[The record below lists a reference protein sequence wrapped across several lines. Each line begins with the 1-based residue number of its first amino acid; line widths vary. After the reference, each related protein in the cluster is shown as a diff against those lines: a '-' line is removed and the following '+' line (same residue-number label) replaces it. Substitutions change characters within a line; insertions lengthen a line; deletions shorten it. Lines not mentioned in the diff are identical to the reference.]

1 MESLAVVLRRVPL
14 FADLPPGSFAKII
27 ADLREE
33 VVEPGTVICTEGE
46 PANDFFLIRSGE
58 VSVYVNHVNG
68 ERELIDTVGANH
80 TFGEAALFRE
90 RRRAATIVAHT
101 RVDLWR
107 LPKDKFATVIDENP
121 GLVLHFTGILL
132 DRLHNE
138 NRQIARLLQMS
149 RAQARAGLARESSEE
164 LIALECLSILETL
177 HPVAVAAL
185 LGNMPHATTLVKS
198 LIDRSDYVEQ
208 SELGP
213 HLIPA
218 VREVLS
224 GYLRARI
231 GSDAVRGLHS
241 RVAAALAA
249 ADQQALAI
257 DHWFAAGEIH
267 HAVKAITD
275 SFAGLIATDG
285 ISRIDDWLTRVPHT
299 PAHEAQLDDL
309 RRRIADLHAA
319 QRAQRPRPV
328 AQRGA
333 RHVQLLDG
341 LLAIGAGLL
350 LAFVIPMPGLS
361 AEGRDMLALLA
372 VAVVLWARDTLP
384 DYVVGLGMMIAWIV
398 LNIVPSQVA
407 LSGFTSSPFF
417 LITGVLGM
425 AAGLQASGLLFR
437 LTLHIIRR
445 FPPTHLGQMTGLSLS
460 GTAVTSV
467 VPDVTSG
474 VAIAAPITLALSDS
488 LGFGRRSRGSTSI
501 AMAAV
506 LGFGQMSPFFLTGAA
521 ENLLGRALL
530 PSAAQETVTWTGW
543 LVAALPLAL
552 VTFLCGLTVTYLLYR
567 PQNSPRISRAMVD
580 AQLEALGRPSRAEIV
595 NGSVLG
601 AAVIGWLTSPMHGI
615 DVAWVAMAGLLVL
628 LAANMLDRAA
638 FRASIYWD
646 FLFYLGTVLSLTG
659 VVHELGVD
667 AWLIDLIKPH
677 VEPLVRHPATLLLL
691 LALSIYAARFV
702 LPSFPLV
709 SLLVLT
715 IVPITSAAGF
725 HPMVLLLVISTA
737 VSVWFMPYQSA
748 YYLALYFGTKEQ
760 AFSHRQA
767 RPMAWAYGVIYLL
780 AIAAGIPLWRWL
792 GMLPGGTG

>member
-46 PANDFFLIRSGE
+46 RAEDFFLIRSGE
-58 VSVYVNHVNG
+58 VAVYVNHANG

-90 RRRAATIVAHT
+90 RRRAATIIAHT

-107 LPKDKFATVIDENP
+107 LPKDKFAIVIEENP

-149 RAQARAGLARESSEE
+149 RAQARAGLARENSEE

-177 HPVAVAAL
+177 DPVAVSAL
-185 LGNMPHATTLVKS
+185 LGNMPHAATLVKS
-198 LIDRSDYVEQ
+198 LVERSDYVEVGDG
-208 SELGP
+208 GP
-213 HLIPA
+213 QLIPA

-224 GYLRARI
+224 GYLHARI
-231 GSDAVRGLHS
+231 GGEAVKGLHK
-241 RVAAALAA
+241 RVATALAA
-249 ADQQALAI
+249 AGKQALAI
-257 DHWFAAGEIH
+257 DHWLAAGDIDL
-267 HAVKAITD
+267 AVTAIGTH
-275 SFAGLIATDG
+275 FAELIADG
-285 ISRIDDWLTRVPHT
+285 GVASVDDWLKRVPHT
-299 PAHEAQLDDL
+299 PEFEPRLDKL
-309 RRRIADLHAA
+309 RRRVADLHAA
-319 QRAQRPRPV
+319 RRAPRP
-328 AQRGA
+328 AMREASGA
-333 RHVQLLDG
+333 RHVLVLDL
-341 LLAIGAGLL
+341 LLAGVAGWL

-361 AEGRDMLALLA
+361 VEGREMLALLA

-398 LNIVPSQVA
+398 LETVPSQVA

-437 LTLHIIRR
+437 LTLHIIRS

-460 GTAVTSV
+460 GTAITSC

-530 PSAAQETVTWTGW
+530 PAADQAEVTWTGW
-543 LVAALPLAL
+543 LIAALPLAL
-552 VTFLCGLTVTYLLYR
+552 VTFVSGLAVTYLLYR
-567 PQNSPRISRAMVD
+567 PQSSPRISRAMVD
-580 AQLEALGRPSRAEIV
+580 AQLEALGRPSRAEVV
-595 NGSVLG
+595 NGSVL
-601 AAVIGWLTSPMHGI
+601 AIAVIGWLTSPMHGI
-615 DVAWVAMAGLLVL
+615 DVAWVSMTGLLVL
-628 LAANMLDRAA
+628 LSANMLDRAA

-659 VVHELGVD
+659 VVHHLGVD
-667 AWLIDLIKPH
+667 AWLIDLIAPH
-677 VEPLVRHPATLLLL
+677 VEPLAKSPTTLLLL
-691 LALSIYAARFV
+691 LAVSIYAARFV

-715 IVPITSAAGF
+715 IVPITTAAGIK
-725 HPMVLLLVISTA
+725 PMVLLLVISTA

-767 RPMAWAYGVIYLL
+767 RPMAWAYGVIYLV
-780 AIAAGIPLWRWL
+780 AIAAGIPLWRHL
-792 GMLPGGTG
+792 GLLPG

>member
-14 FADLPPGSFAKII
+14 FAHLPPGSFAKII

-33 VVEPGTVICTEGE
+33 VLEPGTVVCTEGE
-46 PANDFFLIRSGE
+46 LAEDFFLIRAGE
-58 VSVYVNHVNG
+58 VFVYVNHANG

-80 TFGEAALFRE
+80 GFGEAALFRE
-90 RRRAATIVAHT
+90 RRRAATIVART

-107 LPKDKFATVIDENP
+107 LPKDKFATVIEENP

-138 NRQIARLLQMS
+138 NRQIARLLQTS
-149 RAQARAGLARESSEE
+149 RLQAKAGLAREPADE

-177 HPVAVAAL
+177 DSTAVSAL
-185 LGNMPHATTLVKS
+185 LCNKPDADALYAR
-198 LIDRSDYVEQ
+198 LIERSDFVEQ
-208 SELGP
+208 GEFGP
-213 HLIPA
+213 QLIPV
-218 VREVLS
+218 VRDVLY
-224 GYLRARI
+224 GYLHKRI
-231 GSDAVRGLHS
+231 GAEAVKGMHR
-241 RVAAALAA
+241 RVATALSAAEKLP
-249 ADQQALAI
+249 LAI
-257 DHWFAAGEIH
+257 DHWLAAGDIDS
-267 HAVKAITD
+267 AITAIT
-275 SFAGLIATDG
+275 SHFTTLVASQGLP
-285 ISRIDDWLTRVPHT
+285 RVDDWLTRIPHT
-299 PAHEAQLDDL
+299 PQREPQLDEL
-309 RRRIADLHAA
+309 RRHIAEHHAA
-319 QRAQRPRPV
+319 RLAQRPPAV
-328 AQRGA
+328 EEQGA
-333 RHVQLLDG
+333 RTVFVLEC
-341 LLAIGAGLL
+341 LLAIAAGLIVG
-350 LAFVIPMPGLS
+350 FVIPMPGL
-361 AEGRDMLALLA
+361 ADEGRAMLALLA

-384 DYVVGLGMMIAWIV
+384 DYVVGLAMMIGWIV
-398 LNIVPSQVA
+398 LGIVPAQVA

-445 FPPTHLGQMTGLSLS
+445 FPPTHLGQMAGLSLS
-460 GTAVTSV
+460 GTAITSC

-530 PSAAQETVTWTGW
+530 PAAAQAEVTWTAW
-543 LVAALPLAL
+543 LIAALPLAL
-552 VTFLCGLTVTYLLYR
+552 VTFLCGLAVTYLLYR
-567 PQNSPRISRAMVD
+567 PNAAPRISRSTID
-580 AQLEALGRPSRAEIV
+580 AQLEALGRPSRAELV
-595 NGSVLG
+595 NGAVLG
-601 AAVIGWLTSPMHGI
+601 LAVVGWLTSPYHGI

-628 LAANMLDRAA
+628 LSANMLDRTA

-659 VVHELGVD
+659 VVHQLGVD
-667 AWLIDLIKPH
+667 TWLIQLIAPL
-677 VEPLVRHPATLLLL
+677 VEPLARYPMTLLLL
-691 LALSIYAARFV
+691 LTVSIYAARFV

-715 IVPITSAAGF
+715 IVPITSAAGIK
-725 HPMVLLLVISTA
+725 PIVLLLVISTA

-767 RPMAWAYGVIYLL
+767 RPMAWAYGIIYLL
-780 AIAAGIPLWRWL
+780 AIAAGIPLWLRL
-792 GMLPGGTG
+792 GLLSG